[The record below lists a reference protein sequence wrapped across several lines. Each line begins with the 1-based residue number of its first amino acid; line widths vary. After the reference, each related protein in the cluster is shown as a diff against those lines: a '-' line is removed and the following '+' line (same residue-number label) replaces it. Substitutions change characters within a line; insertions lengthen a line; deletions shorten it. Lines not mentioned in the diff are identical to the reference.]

1 MIASRISTGLPI
13 IQRIKDWLLERRI
26 RKAMAALVQAPKDEQ
41 RARYHQLVALWMKRS
56 LAQLERMETELNDRI
71 RRSAR

>member
-1 MIASRISTGLPI
+1 MTDARISTGFPI

-41 RARYHQLVALWMKRS
+41 RARYHELVALWMKRS
-56 LAQLERMETELNDRI
+56 PAQLERMEAEFNDRL
-71 RRSAR
+71 RRNVR